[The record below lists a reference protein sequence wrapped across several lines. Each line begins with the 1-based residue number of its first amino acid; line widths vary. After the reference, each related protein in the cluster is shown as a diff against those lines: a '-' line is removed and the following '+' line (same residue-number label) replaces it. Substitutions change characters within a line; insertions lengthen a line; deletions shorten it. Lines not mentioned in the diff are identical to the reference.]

1 MKILSDWKTLLKKFS
16 MHKTFLWLG
25 ALSGG
30 IAVALGAFG
39 AHGLKKIV
47 SPDALTIF
55 QTGVQYQMYHTL
67 ALLLVAIVYDRLSN
81 KLVVSA
87 GYLFSFGIV
96 FFSGSLYI
104 ITALKA
110 GERAMPAL
118 VGAIT
123 PVGGLMFIGGW
134 LCVLAGIL
142 KKNSS

>member
-1 MKILSDWKTLLKKFS
+1 

-30 IAVALGAFG
+30 IAVVLGAFG

-67 ALLLVAIVYDRLSN
+67 ALLVIAIVYDRLPN
-81 KLVVSA
+81 KWIKWS
-87 GYLFSFGIV
+87 GYLFSFGIL
-96 FFSGSLYI
+96 FFSGSLYM

-110 GERAMPAL
+110 EERSIPAL
-118 VGAIT
+118 IGVIT
-123 PVGGLMFIGGW
+123 PIGGLLFILGW
-134 LCVLAGIL
+134 LSFL
-142 KKNSS
+142 